1 MGMLAGRSVV
11 VTGAGRGVG
20 RALAMGCAAH
30 GAMVIVNDFGVEP
43 DGSGADASP
52 AQTVVDEI
60 RATGGIAEANFASVA
75 DPQGA
80 ASVVEDAVRHF
91 GRIDAVVNN
100 AGFLRDGMFFKMSQ
114 RDWDD
119 VVAVHLNGYF
129 YVARAAAPHFK
140 EQRSG
145 AYVHF
150 TSTTGL
156 LANVGQA
163 NYAAAKAGV
172 VGLSTSIAVDMRRYN
187 VRSNCIAPTAWSRL
201 IGTIPTDTPAQRARV
216 ERIKSMTPEK
226 ISPLVT
232 YLCSDAAADV
242 SGQVFG
248 VRKNEVFLYSRPKVV
263 RTMQMSDG
271 WTPEAC
277 ADVLIPA
284 FRPSFHTLAL
294 SNELIP
300 WDPQ

>member
-1 MGMLAGRSVV
+1 MGMLAGKVVV

-20 RALAMGCAAH
+20 RALAIGAAAE
-30 GAMVIVNDFGVEP
+30 GAQVIVNDYGVTL
-43 DGSGADASP
+43 DGSGTDRGP
-52 AQTVVDEI
+52 ANDVVGEI
-60 RATGGIAEANFASVA
+60 RAAGGKAEASIA
-75 DPQGA
+75 DITNPQSA
-80 ASVVEDAVRHF
+80 ASIIEDAIRQF
-91 GRIDAVVNN
+91 GHIDAVVNN

-114 RDWDD
+114 KDWADIID
-119 VVAVHLNGYF
+119 VHLNGYF
-129 YVARAAAPHFK
+129 HVARAAAPYFK
-140 EQRSG
+140 EQKSG
-145 AYVHF
+145 SYVHF

-172 VGLSTSIAVDMRRYN
+172 VGLSTSIAIDMQRYG

-201 IGTIPTDTPAQRARV
+201 IGTIPTETEAQRARV
-216 ERIKSMTPEK
+216 EKIKQMTPEK

-232 YLCSDAAADV
+232 YLCSDEAADV

-248 VRKNEVFLYSRPKVV
+248 VRKNEIFLYARPTIL

-271 WTPEAC
+271 WTPQSC
-277 ADVLIPA
+277 AEILIPA
-284 FRPSFHTLAL
+284 LRPSFHPLRQSA
-294 SNELIP
+294 ELLP

>member
-1 MGMLAGRSVV
+1 MGMLADKVVV

-20 RALAMGCAAH
+20 RALAMGCAAE
-30 GAMVIVNDFGVEP
+30 GAKVIVNDYGVLL
-43 DGSGADASP
+43 DGSGTDAGP
-52 AQTVVDEI
+52 ANEVVGEI
-60 RATGGIAEANFASVA
+60 RAAGGVAEASIASIT

-80 ASVVEDAVRHF
+80 TSIIDDAIRHF

-114 RDWDD
+114 KDWDD
-119 VVAVHLNGYF
+119 IIDVHLSGYF
-129 YVARAAAPHFK
+129 YVSRAAAPYFK
-140 EQRSG
+140 EQGSG
-145 AYVHF
+145 SYVHF

-156 LANVGQA
+156 LANIGQA

-172 VGLSTSIAVDMRRYN
+172 VGLSTSIALDMQRYN

-201 IGTIPTDTPAQRARV
+201 IGTIPTETDEQKARI
-216 ERIKSMTPEK
+216 EKIKQMTPEK
-226 ISPLVT
+226 IAPLVA
-232 YLCSDAAADV
+232 YLCSDDAADV

-248 VRKNEVFLYSRPKVV
+248 VRKNEVFLYSRPTIL

-271 WTPEAC
+271 WTPETC
-277 ADVLIPA
+277 RDILMPA
-284 FRPSFHTLAL
+284 LRPSFHPLRKSSDIL
-294 SNELIP
+294 P